1 MKIQDANRIAHTS
14 SFAVSCTL
22 NALLVLLLF
31 FFGNVKKH
39 PPPGG
44 VVFKSVTAAK
54 PEEVDNPPPILMPD
68 PLPPIE
74 DGIILNAPGPFPVSE
89 DPQTV
94 PVDDSV
100 PLVNLL
106 TETSIIRIALQPELG
121 SRGDIGKKER
131 IKEYAGETGGISEPA
146 VIRALDWLQA
156 HQHENGSWT
165 KNGDRQGGGSNAGYT
180 GLAILTFLAHGE
192 TPVSE
197 KYGSCVAKGIRY
209 LVENQDARGVFQPA
223 GSHTAYGHAIATY
236 AVAEAA
242 MMTGNPLLNDPLR
255 RAVAVMIEG
264 QMSNGGYDYEY
275 KQENRND
282 LSLGAWHVQAF
293 KAVSLTL
300 PEDQKIQNA
309 MQSAMDGMLLG
320 SKLIKDQGRGFTY
333 AVTDNEVGA
342 PRRILSAAGSLALQ
356 LTGRSRSSEA
366 KESLRYLKE
375 ITPSDAGW
383 FAAGAEAVSE
393 HGGEI
398 MFCYYAIQAYF
409 YEDAHGKN
417 FNRFLPVMVRFLAT
431 QQSADGSWA
440 GFTEK
445 GKHQGRLFNTTLAAM
460 GLMVPYRSQF
470 STTVKPEPS
479 PVSGEDDVCFEI

>member
-22 NALLVLLLF
+22 NALLLLLLIL
-31 FFGNVKKH
+31 FGNAGKH
-39 PPPGG
+39 PPPSG
-44 VVFKSVTAAK
+44 VIYKSVTASK
-54 PEEVDNPPPILMPD
+54 LEEIDNPPPILMPD

-74 DGIILNAPGPFPVSE
+74 DGKILNAPSPFPGSE

-94 PVDDSV
+94 PVDDPV

-106 TETSIIRIALQPELG
+106 TETSIIRIAAQPDLG
-121 SRGDIGKKER
+121 SRGDIGKKEK
-131 IKEYAGETGGISEPA
+131 IKEYAGETGGVSEPA
-146 VIRALDWLQA
+146 VVRALDWLQA

-165 KNGDRQGGGSNAGYT
+165 KDGALQGGGSNAGYT

-197 KYGSCVAKGIRY
+197 KYGMSVAKGIRY

-223 GSHTAYGHAIATY
+223 GAHTAYGHAIATY

-255 RAVAVMIEG
+255 RAVAVMMDG
-264 QMSNGGYDYEY
+264 KMPNGGYDYEY

-293 KAVSLTL
+293 KAATLAL
-300 PEDQKIQNA
+300 PEDREIQQA

-333 AVTDNEVGA
+333 TVTGNEVGT

-366 KESLRYLKE
+366 KEAMRYLKE
-375 ITPSDAGW
+375 ITPSDADW
-383 FAAGAEAVSE
+383 FAAEAEVVSE

-398 MFCYYAIQAYF
+398 MFCYYAVQAYF

-417 FNRFLPVMVRFLAT
+417 FTRFFPVMVRFLAT
-431 QQSADGSWA
+431 QQSKDGSWD
-440 GFTEK
+440 GLTEK

-460 GLMVPYRSQF
+460 GLMVPYRSHF
-470 STTVKPEPS
+470 TKTEKPEPEAVAS
-479 PVSGEDDVCFEI
+479 EDDVIFEI